1 MNPDLLE
8 AHLED
13 PFRGYL
19 QRMLRAPGQRR
30 TLDLAV
36 DAAVVLVAGTLS
48 ALAAWGAS
56 DPVGAQVAGPT
67 WLVALIPFLWAL
79 PLWWRRSR
87 PLLAWSVVMAA
98 LVVQALVS
106 GNSPEGLELIFV
118 FSVGMY
124 SVGAYSTRP
133 RAFAGLGIAA
143 LGYAVYALENHD
155 IQTGQA
161 GQLWAGAF
169 FAVELLA
176 CWLIGIV
183 VRELRERRAE
193 AARRRDLELATDRA
207 LADER
212 ARLARELHDIVSHN
226 LSVVVVQA
234 AGARAQGHTAD
245 DTLAK
250 IERSGRESL
259 VEMRRLLGV
268 LRHDDPAAPGPQP
281 RLDDVEKLAAR
292 VRDAGI
298 GVDVVVSGDRSLL
311 SPALELTA
319 YRVVQE
325 ALANVVRHA
334 GPGSR
339 AQVTVDATRERVQIR
354 VVDDGQGAA
363 DSPDAGGQGLRG
375 MKERVTLMGGELR
388 TGPLAEG
395 GFEVSVELPTGAD
408 S

>member
-1 MNPDLLE
+1 
-8 AHLED
+8 
-13 PFRGYL
+13 
-19 QRMLRAPGQRR
+19 MLRARGRRR
-30 TLDLAV
+30 TRDLAV
-36 DAAVVLVAGTLS
+36 DVAVVLVAGTLS
-48 ALAAWGAS
+48 AVAVWDAS
-56 DPVGAQVAGPT
+56 NPVGAQVAGPT
-67 WLVALIPFLWAL
+67 WLVALMPFLWAL

-87 PLLAWSVVMAA
+87 PLLAWSVIMAA
-98 LVVQALVS
+98 LVLQSLVS

-118 FSVGMY
+118 FSVGTY

-133 RAFAGLGIAA
+133 RALAGLGIAG

-155 IQTGQA
+155 IQTREA

-169 FAVELLA
+169 FALELLA

-183 VRELRERRAE
+183 VRELRGRRAD
-193 AARRRDLELATDRA
+193 AARRRELELANDRA

-268 LRHDDPAAPGPQP
+268 LRHDDPEGAEPQP
-281 RLDDVEKLAAR
+281 RLDDVEHLAAR
-292 VRDAGI
+292 VQDAGI
-298 GVDVVVSGDRSLL
+298 EVEVVISGARALL
-311 SPALELTA
+311 TPALELTA

-325 ALANVVRHA
+325 ALANVVRHS
-334 GPGSR
+334 GPGSHCE
-339 AQVTVDATRERVQIR
+339 VTVDVSRQRALVR
-354 VVDDGQGAA
+354 VVDDGRGVA
-363 DSPDAGGQGLRG
+363 DAPDTGGQGLRG
-375 MKERVTLMGGELR
+375 MRERVTLMGGELR
-388 TGPLAEG
+388 AGPLAEG
-395 GFEVSVELPTGAD
+395 GFEVCVELPTGPD